1 MAEVRKD
8 EIIKKVFYRLMP
20 VLFVSYILAYID
32 RINVGF
38 AAIKM
43 NADLGI
49 SAYIY
54 GIGAGVFFLG
64 YFIFEV
70 PSNLMLEKAG
80 ARRWIARIMITW
92 GILSAAMMFVQG
104 PTSFIV
110 VRFFLGVAE
119 AGFFPGVILYLT
131 YWFPQEYRGRIIAA
145 FMVAIPVSLAIG
157 APLSTAILQ
166 MDGIAGLK
174 GWQWLFLMEGVPTV
188 LFGFVF
194 LAVIPDRPK
203 DAKWLT
209 EEEKAWLQGVLDSEH
224 KAIAAAHG
232 TSVLKAFAD
241 PRLIALTFIYFSNT
255 TTNFGLSFFLPQII
269 KGMGASDMQTGFLTS
284 VPYVI
289 GTFGIL
295 IFGYISDKYQ
305 ERRWTLIGALTLNGA
320 GLILAGTLT
329 GSLISIGAMA
339 IAAIGIFG
347 TKAPFWP
354 LPSMFLTGSAAAGGI
369 ALINSIGNLGGF
381 VGPYMVGWIRDTT
394 NSFESGLY
402 FLGGLALSGA
412 IVTLIVVNARFAE
425 SRRTAARASPA

>member
-1 MAEVRKD
+1 
-8 EIIKKVFYRLMP
+8 MP

-32 RINVGF
+32 RINIGF

-49 SAYIY
+49 SPYIY
-54 GIGAGVFFLG
+54 GLGAGVFFLG
-64 YFIFEV
+64 YFLFEV
-70 PSNLMLEKAG
+70 PSNLLLEKTG
-80 ARRWIARIMITW
+80 ARRWIARIMISW
-92 GILSAAMMFVQG
+92 GLLSAAMAFIGG

-131 YWFPQEYRGRIIAA
+131 YWFPQEYRARIIAT
-145 FMVAIPVSLAIG
+145 FMVAIPVSLALG

-174 GWQWLFLMEGVPTV
+174 GWQWLFLIEGLPTV

-203 DAKWLT
+203 DAKWLN
-209 EEEKAWLQGVLDSEH
+209 EEEKTWLQSTLDREH
-224 KAIAAAHG
+224 KAVAAVHG
-232 TSVLKAFAD
+232 TSVLKAFVD
-241 PRLIALTFIYFSNT
+241 PRLIALTFIYFANT
-255 TTNFGLSFFLPQII
+255 TTNFGLSFFLPQMI
-269 KGMGASDMQTGFLTS
+269 KSMGATDMQTGFLTS

-289 GTFGIL
+289 GTLGIL
-295 IFGYISDKYQ
+295 IFGYVSDKYQ
-305 ERRWTLIGALTLNGA
+305 ERRWTLFVALMLNGL
-320 GLILAGTLT
+320 GLLLAGSLAGSTL
-329 GSLISIGAMA
+329 SVAAMA

-381 VGPYMVGWIRDTT
+381 VGPYMVGWIKETT

-425 SRRTAARASPA
+425 ARPAFGQRSVN